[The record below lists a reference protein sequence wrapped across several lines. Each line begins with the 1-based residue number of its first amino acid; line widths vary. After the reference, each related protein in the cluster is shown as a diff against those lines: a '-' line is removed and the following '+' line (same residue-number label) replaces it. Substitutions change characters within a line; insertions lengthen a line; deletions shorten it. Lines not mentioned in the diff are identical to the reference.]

1 MAIVRFVGNIF
12 PLESDLTISQPF
24 EMRWTEPPTVRVPTG
39 VTMDFRATIQHSTV
53 EVTGTVNPFEN
64 AAHIETARCRAL
76 DMTKAIVNLYCFS
89 EGMGLTVRIDNFY
102 LDPDPEKKILLMLH
116 PDLRQY
122 CTAFNVRPNPG
133 GLAEFNSVLAMIAKE
148 FAVCMAIDE
157 LIVAIST
164 NHQIPVACARA
175 IEGLRKLLAA
185 REEDRG
191 KQWGIFQESL
201 NITRKYREYITNQS
215 TEGRHGDRSHI
226 EAHLLTET
234 LNRSWIITN
243 RFLEFRKRGNTPL
256 IAPEFPLLDG

>member
-1 MAIVRFVGNIF
+1 
-12 PLESDLTISQPF
+12 
-24 EMRWTEPPTVRVPTG
+24 
-39 VTMDFRATIQHSTV
+39 
-53 EVTGTVNPFEN
+53 
-64 AAHIETARCRAL
+64 
-76 DMTKAIVNLYCFS
+76 MTKAIVNLYCFS
-89 EGMGLTVRIDNFY
+89 EGMGLSVRIDNFY

-116 PDLRQY
+116 PDLRQH
-122 CTAFNVRPNPG
+122 CTAFNARPNPA

-185 REEDRG
+185 GEEDRG
-191 KQWGIFQESL
+191 KQWGMFQENL

-215 TEGRHGDRSHI
+215 TDGRHGDRSHI

-243 RFLEFRKRGNTPL
+243 RFLEFRKRGNIPL
-256 IAPEFPLLDG
+256 KAPEFPLLDG